1 VKILTNN
8 MKGREKLKRI
18 LHIVLR
24 SAFGICLFLSQ
35 FTSNRNTI
43 FTDNFYLLFL
53 GILFLTGGILLLI
66 KASLHLRKAIN
77 AEDIV
82 ISGPF
87 KYIRH
92 PIYTSMYIFSIGL
105 GLIFFA
111 WLWFIV
117 MIIFIPFWYLECR
130 EEEKEMIKLYGQ
142 KYIDYRKKTGMFLPR
157 IR

>member
-1 VKILTNN
+1 
-8 MKGREKLKRI
+8 
-18 LHIVLR
+18 
-24 SAFGICLFLSQ
+24 
-35 FTSNRNTI
+35 
-43 FTDNFYLLFL
+43 
-53 GILFLTGGILLLI
+53 
-66 KASLHLRKAIN
+66 LHLRKAVN
-77 AEDIV
+77 AEDVV

-92 PIYTSMYIFSIGL
+92 PIYTSMYILSIGL

-130 EEEKEMIKLYGQ
+130 QEEKEMIKLYGQ
-142 KYIDYRKKTGMFLPR
+142 KYIDYQKKTGMFLPR